1 MEQRLMVKQRLG
13 EIPANATHP
22 RMEVFTSALPGWYIF
37 APMPAP
43 GISGTIHIPIQGN
56 RLKPGWKEELV

>member
-1 MEQRLMVKQRLG
+1 MEQRLMIKQRLG

-22 RMEVFTSALPGWYIF
+22 RMEVFTSGLPGWYIF

-43 GISGTIHIPIQGN
+43 GISGTIHIPIQGS
-56 RLKPGWKEELV
+56 RLKPGWKRKLV

>member
-13 EIPANATHP
+13 EIPANKTHP
-22 RMEVFTSALPGWYIF
+22 RMEVFTSGVPGWYIF
-37 APMPAP
+37 APMSAP

-56 RLKPGWKEELV
+56 RLRLGWKDELV